1 MRGLYRIHFLEQII
15 SPHDKGISKC
25 IMDNLVPWESSWDE
39 DLHKTSSLCI
49 DPLFEVHESYMKDIQ
64 QHCHFRFG
72 VLFYVNHSN
81 HSRF

>member
-1 MRGLYRIHFLEQII
+1 MRVRIHFLGQII

-39 DLHKTSSLCI
+39 DLHKRSSLCI

-72 VLFYVNHSN
+72 LVLRLSF
-81 HSRF
+81 